1 MRRKVR
7 HSQSASRLRTDHVP
21 ITMTIQDSHA
31 SSSAIATAPAEHG
44 HQANEVNSVGS
55 RLALGAL
62 EYRIPAIANKLPYM
76 LGGLTFAGLTVL
88 VVTGILLD
96 QYYNPN
102 PVAAHDSIVYIM
114 TRVPLGGWLRG
125 VHYWGAAA
133 VLVTS
138 LLHLIYVFWRRSY
151 HRPREVTWW
160 AGVAL
165 NLIIFA
171 LVFTGSVLRA
181 DQEGVEALAHAV
193 AGAELTGPL
202 GTPLTPGFTPSTSLL
217 ARLHNAHVSL
227 LPLVLFGLVALHFWL
242 IRNLGIH
249 AHEPPTVP
257 FTRHLRRLSGYG
269 LLLAGILGVLAL
281 AAPPGIGFP
290 GIEGVEVTKPFWP
303 FLWIYTVENSMG
315 LWGMIL
321 APLVLFGFLF
331 SVPLLDRGVGDRP
344 PSWLRIIATIL
355 LVLYVGGIIYGAFAP
370 QVQHIM

>member
-1 MRRKVR
+1 M
-7 HSQSASRLRTDHVP
+7 HTH
-21 ITMTIQDSHA
+21 DSHEPP
-31 SSSAIATAPAEHG
+31 SGMPTTEPGDNPRVTAADD
-44 HQANEVNSVGS
+44 VRS
-55 RLALGAL
+55 RFALGAL
-62 EYRIPAIANKLPYM
+62 EYRIPPIANKLPYM
-76 LGGLTFAGLTVL
+76 LGGLTFIGLTVL

-114 TRVPLGGWLRG
+114 TRMPLGAWLRG
-125 VHYWGAAA
+125 VHYWGAAS

-138 LLHLIYVFWRRSY
+138 LLHLIYVVWRRSY
-151 HRPREVTWW
+151 HRPREVTWL

-165 NLIIFA
+165 NVVIFA

-193 AGAELTGPL
+193 AGAGLTGPL
-202 GTPLTPGFTPSTSLL
+202 GAPLTPGFTPSTSLL

-227 LPLVLFGLVALHFWL
+227 LPLALFGLVALHFFL

-249 AHEPPTVP
+249 ASEPATVP
-257 FTRHLRRLSGYG
+257 FTRHLRRLTGYG
-269 LLLAGILGVLAL
+269 LLLTSLLGVLAVAL
-281 AAPPGIGFP
+281 PPGIGFA

-303 FLWIYTVENSMG
+303 FLWIYAVENTMG

-331 SVPLLDRGVGDRP
+331 AVPLLDRGVGDRP
-344 PSWLRIIATIL
+344 PSWLRIVGVIL
-355 LVLYVGGIIYGAFAP
+355 LVLYVGGIIYGALAP
-370 QVQHIM
+370 QMQHIM